1 MEVLQESIEQNKGFL
16 NHVFSTTEESTAE
29 LFNVVQYSTMGV
41 LPVVVLN
48 KLIHQFIP
56 EADTDKS
63 TIELLAEIFV
73 QLSVMFCGIV
83 IIHRAIT
90 YFPTYSG
97 FKYENLTLTN
107 VILAFLII
115 VLSIQTK
122 LGIKVNILV
131 DRALEAWNGESVK
144 ESFEDKK
151 KVKKHVPKHNP
162 SQADHLDDNNMQGN
176 MFPPAPVATT
186 QQSSTDS
193 YDHMMPGNNQMMM
206 NAGPVA
212 ANGMIGG
219 NFGASF

>member
-1 MEVLQESIEQNKGFL
+1 MRMIGVSLLNFL
-16 NHVFSTTEESTAE
+16 
-29 LFNVVQYSTMGV
+29 M
-41 LPVVVLN
+41 
-48 KLIHQFIP
+48 FI
-56 EADTDKS
+56 
-63 TIELLAEIFV
+63 TILKISLIFV
-73 QLSVMFCGIV
+73 PFD
-83 IIHRAIT
+83 
-90 YFPTYSG
+90 
-97 FKYENLTLTN
+97 KDLTLDSWI
-107 VILAFLII
+107 VGPSAMGSEKGIPISIISIPFLII

-162 SQADHLDDNNMQGN
+162 SQADHLDDNNVQGN